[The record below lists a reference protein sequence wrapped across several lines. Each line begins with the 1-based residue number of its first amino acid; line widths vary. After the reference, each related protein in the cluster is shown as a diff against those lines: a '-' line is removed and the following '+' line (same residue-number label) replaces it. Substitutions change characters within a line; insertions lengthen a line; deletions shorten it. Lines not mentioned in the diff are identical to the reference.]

1 MVTDSDELRIV
12 EVKEKNATA
21 LLLDGYT
28 SASCAKITCDDV
40 EYEVTTFQG
49 DHKDEYMVKELK
61 TGRCQLFC
69 KGIITLAWMVSG
81 GIRIGGF
88 TLYEKGKVLKTESW
102 DTVKN
107 RRNCRYL
114 EKCDNVLILVVRA
127 GDNSRIVYRGGFDNP
142 YSMKREGEG
151 YAYDETSGSVAVWS
165 VEGGSVVPDLSGVP
179 E

>member
-1 MVTDSDELRIV
+1 MRGLLRKCQIRSVVTDSDELRIV

-88 TLYEKGKVLKTESW
+88 TLY
-102 DTVKN
+102 
-107 RRNCRYL
+107 
-114 EKCDNVLILVVRA
+114 
-127 GDNSRIVYRGGFDNP
+127 
-142 YSMKREGEG
+142 
-151 YAYDETSGSVAVWS
+151 
-165 VEGGSVVPDLSGVP
+165 
-179 E
+179 